1 MANSHLLT
9 VFIGLT
15 TLSVL
20 IQTGIVTGLLFAMLK
35 MNQKADRAFA
45 EIRRLVGPL
54 HRALDSMETASTRVS
69 EFSASSH
76 GTFRQLQSRFDRVLE
91 QFRRRIA

>member
-1 MANSHLLT
+1 MVNSHLLT

-20 IQTGIVTGLLFAMLK
+20 IQTGIVTGLLIAMLK
-35 MNQKADRAFA
+35 MNQQADRAFA
-45 EIRRLVGPL
+45 EIRRLVVPL
-54 HRALDSMETASTRVS
+54 HRVVESMDTASARVS

-76 GTFRQLQSRFDRVLE
+76 GTFRQFQSRLDRVLE